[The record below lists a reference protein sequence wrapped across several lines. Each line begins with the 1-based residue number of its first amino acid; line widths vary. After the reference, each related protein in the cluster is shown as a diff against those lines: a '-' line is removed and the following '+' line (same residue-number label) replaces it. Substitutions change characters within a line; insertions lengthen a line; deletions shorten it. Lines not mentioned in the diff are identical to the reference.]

1 MSFVENLAR
10 AALGMAVLIGICYLL
25 SKRRKYINWRTVFL
39 ALAMQVAFALLVLGV
54 PIVNTAFD
62 WIAKMF
68 VAVLNYAQYGS
79 EFLFGSLVTNTQ
91 SFGFIF
97 AFQVLPTIIFFSAI
111 SSLLYYVGI
120 LQIVVKGMAWVM
132 AKTLRL
138 SGPES
143 LSTAGNIFLGQTE
156 APLLVKPYI
165 EKMTRSEILCIM
177 TGGMA
182 TIAGGVFA
190 AYIGFLGGGD
200 PVAEVYFAKHLLTA
214 SIIAAPATIMAS
226 KILLPET
233 EKVHNADTLDMVD
246 SEANNLLD
254 AISLGTTDGIK
265 LAVNV
270 GVMLLVFT
278 ALIYLANGI
287 LLKIG
292 DIGFYSFFHPY
303 SLNEIVRNAT
313 DNKFEGFNFTFLLG
327 LIFSPIAWLLGT
339 PFNDLMQMGQLL
351 GQKTMINEFVAYAEL
366 NKIKE
371 TLDPKTVLIATYAL
385 CGFANFASIGIQIGG
400 ISTMAPNQ
408 RKTLTELGIYA
419 LIAGTIACFFTAI
432 IAGVLYNFG

>member
-1 MSFVENLAR
+1 MTFIENLGR
-10 AALGMAVLIGICYLL
+10 AALGMAVLIGACYLL
-25 SKRRKYINWRTVFL
+25 CKKKNQINWQTIML
-39 ALAMQVAFALLVLGV
+39 ALAMQIVFAVLVLKV
-54 PIVNTAFD
+54 PFVNIAFE
-62 WIAKMF
+62 WIAWVF
-68 VAVLNYAQYGS
+68 VKVLQYARYGS

-111 SSLLYYVGI
+111 SSLLYYAGI
-120 LQIVVKGMAWVM
+120 LQIVVKAMAWVM
-132 AKTLRL
+132 AKTLKL

-226 KILLPET
+226 KLLLPET
-233 EKVHNADTLDMVD
+233 EKVHNEGTLDMVD
-246 SEANNLLD
+246 SEANNILD

-292 DIGFYSFFHPY
+292 DIGFY
-303 SLNEIVRNAT
+303 
-313 DNKFEGFNFTFLLG
+313 
-327 LIFSPIAWLLGT
+327 
-339 PFNDLMQMGQLL
+339 
-351 GQKTMINEFVAYAEL
+351 
-366 NKIKE
+366 
-371 TLDPKTVLIATYAL
+371 
-385 CGFANFASIGIQIGG
+385 
-400 ISTMAPNQ
+400 
-408 RKTLTELGIYA
+408 
-419 LIAGTIACFFTAI
+419 
-432 IAGVLYNFG
+432 